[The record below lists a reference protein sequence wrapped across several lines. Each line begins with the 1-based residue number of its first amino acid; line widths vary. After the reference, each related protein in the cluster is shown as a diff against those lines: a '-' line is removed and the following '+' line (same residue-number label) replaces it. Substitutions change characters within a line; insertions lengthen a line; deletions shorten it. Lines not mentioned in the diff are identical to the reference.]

1 VNAINVV
8 AAAEEDA
15 DGRHNDDES
24 ADVYDDDTHDDTL
37 ASKFS

>member
-1 VNAINVV
+1 MNAINVV

-15 DGRHNDDES
+15 DGGHNDTER

-37 ASKFS
+37 AGKFS